1 MLKMNSKTSAIAI
14 AVLIMAAILSAC
26 GTPATPEPTPDMNA
40 YATNAVQTVE
50 AHYTATALAQPTNTP
65 EPTYTPVVLP
75 TDTPEPIAVLPPA
88 ASSGEG
94 APAPADPSVP
104 ILPIIDIN
112 AQNQEIQEIQEIQAV
127 PTATAALTGDKASY
141 DSQNPLDGT
150 HVEAGSEFDI
160 TWYLLNTGTTTWT
173 TDYCLRYF
181 TGTNFTKPGKPRT
194 YLAQAVPPNTVGAC
208 TVDAVAPTA
217 PGTYSMSVV
226 LGNENDENFFIVDIT
241 IIVD

>member
-1 MLKMNSKTSAIAI
+1 MLKMNSKTAAIAI

-75 TDTPEPIAVLPPA
+75 TDTPEPIAVLPTA
-88 ASSGEG
+88 ASSEES
-94 APAPADPSVP
+94 APAAADPSVP
-104 ILPIIDIN
+104 ILPIIDIS
-112 AQNQEIQEIQEIQAV
+112 AQNQDIAAV
-127 PTATAALTGDKASY
+127 PTATAMQAGDKASY
-141 DSQNPLDGT
+141 DSQTPLDGT

-160 TWYLLNTGTTTWT
+160 TWYLMNTGTTTWT
-173 TDYCLRYF
+173 TDYSLRYF

-194 YLAQAVPPNTVGAC
+194 YLAQAVLPNTVGAC
-208 TVDAVAPTA
+208 TVDAVAPNK

>member
-1 MLKMNSKTSAIAI
+1 MTKPNFKTAVRAIVLLI
-14 AVLIMAAILSAC
+14 AAAALSAC
-26 GTPATPEPTPDMNA
+26 GNMATPEPTPDMNA

-65 EPTYTPVVLP
+65 EPTYTPVVIP

-88 ASSGEG
+88 ADPAESAANTG
-94 APAPADPSVP
+94 AAAGVP
-104 ILPIIDIN
+104 ELPMTD
-112 AQNQEIQEIQEIQAV
+112 AVQVPEIPAV
-127 PTATAALTGDKASY
+127 PTATAVLVGDKASY
-141 DSQNPLDGT
+141 ESQTPLDGA

-181 TGTNFTKPGKPRT
+181 TGTNLTKPGKPRY
-194 YLAQAVPPNTVGAC
+194 YLAQPVPPNTVGAC
-208 TVDAVAPTA
+208 TVDALAPEK
-217 PGTYSMSVV
+217 PGTYQMAVV

-241 IIVD
+241 LIVD

>member
-1 MLKMNSKTSAIAI
+1 MMKMKSKTAAFAI

-26 GTPATPEPTPDMNA
+26 GSQSTPEPTPDMNA

-88 ASSGEG
+88 ASSAEG
-94 APAPADPSVP
+94 APAVSADPAGVP
-104 ILPIIDIN
+104 QLPMGDA
-112 AQNQEIQEIQEIQAV
+112 AQAVQAPVVPEV
-127 PTATAALTGDKASY
+127 PTATAVLAGDKASW
-141 DSQNPLDGT
+141 DSQTPVDGS

-181 TGTNFTKPGKPRT
+181 TGTNFTKPGKTRT
-194 YLAQAVPPNTVGAC
+194 HLAQPVAPNTIGAC
-208 TVDAVAPTA
+208 TVDAVAPTT
-217 PGTYSMSVV
+217 PGTYTMSVV